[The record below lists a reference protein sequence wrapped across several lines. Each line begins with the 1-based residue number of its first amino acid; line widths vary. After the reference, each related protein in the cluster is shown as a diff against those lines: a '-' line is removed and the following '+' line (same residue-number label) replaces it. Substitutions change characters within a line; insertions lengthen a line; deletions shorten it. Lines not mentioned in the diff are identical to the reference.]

1 MIYSGSRRVNSEA
14 AEHEYLSAPAS
25 LERPGDQE
33 TALKEKFEGEREGL
47 GGKRGLGGEGS
58 GAGIVTTLSLPHA
71 DTAPWPGL
79 PPPPPQVLFSPAFK
93 VFCVSSL

>member
-33 TALKEKFEGEREGL
+33 AALNEKLGGERGGL
-47 GGKRGLGGEGS
+47 GGK
-58 GAGIVTTLSLPHA
+58 
-71 DTAPWPGL
+71 
-79 PPPPPQVLFSPAFK
+79 
-93 VFCVSSL
+93 

>member
-33 TALKEKFEGEREGL
+33 TALNEKLGGERGGL
-47 GGKRGLGGEGS
+47 GGK
-58 GAGIVTTLSLPHA
+58 
-71 DTAPWPGL
+71 
-79 PPPPPQVLFSPAFK
+79 
-93 VFCVSSL
+93 